1 MAIIAAGPDISVW
14 VNGYQLTAW
23 TDEREPHKNP
33 RNGLRLDPGTL
44 QIQGHDPTTD
54 LLFRNFRGRELAE

>member
-23 TDEREPHKNP
+23 TDERERH
-33 RNGLRLDPGTL
+33 
-44 QIQGHDPTTD
+44 
-54 LLFRNFRGRELAE
+54 